1 MEHWISRPKGPALRS
16 LLTTLAETG
25 ISIKPSSFDA
35 VATPEPLD
43 FLKPGSLRARLPHVT
58 FIEIKTANQTRVQ
71 HGFAG
76 FFFAL
81 TESEITAA
89 DQLGSVTGLLSTTTC
104 PVRC

>member
-16 LLTTLAETG
+16 LLTTLAQTG

-35 VATPEPLD
+35 VGTPEPLD
-43 FLKPGSLRARLPHVT
+43 FLKPGRLRAQLHHVT

-81 TESEITAA
+81 TESEITRR
-89 DQLGSVTGLLSTTTC
+89 GSTGIRYRVTKD
-104 PVRC
+104 R